1 MIYSVLQATALHLG
15 RNIMVVG
22 TINSGP
28 GDRGY
33 TTLEGGPGADA
44 QPPLYVGY
52 YQDQHYQSLQ
62 RTAVPASLDLGSGAA
77 DLRIVAAMG
86 KEMGLAYLPPTV
98 ISDQVTWR
106 NSEDEHVREQRMSEV
121 RQRFVAVEMT
131 KELLYEV
138 IEEVARIGIVREAPK
153 KKIVE
158 VQAQQPLSKK
168 EQEILEQSQS
178 LLDKMISQLNMKLP
192 DQPNQERLEI
202 FQRLG
207 KAETIVEYNLSASQ
221 GLVITPKKHKNENS
235 VENRQ
240 RTALAPLQLRMGR
253 QMTPTKYKGIT
264 SGEDEP
270 APVAKTKE
278 EKATGGNV
286 YTCIKCGQAFEKINL
301 FVKHFIQNHK
311 DVINANRN
319 SKNFSFSNYWT
330 KSKKGGGKREEEEGE
345 NPEEG
350 PKVKDARDG
359 SSNVDG
365 AGDWDLNMDCQI
377 IPMAKPAN
385 KKASARKVAK
395 TFSLNE
401 GEFFSQPIEAFS
413 AVYAVEIGD
422 EEVEQAEEVLP
433 IDTFQCV
440 PLTEIKLENPFEEL
454 PFNWEGEMEDLL
466 EEKES
471 PGEGLLKVLDLQEEE
486 EAEEI
491 LGPTRNS
498 ELAVGVILE
507 DILEVVFQKGEMGQV
522 GDDVEELFNE
532 EVLDTSLEMMR
543 HQVYI
548 KDFSWVPLEDQ
559 FLHCDPEEKAQAE
572 TLLLLRKLKNV
583 EKQRE
588 EVKTLML
595 SSTDEDM
602 TTQLV
607 LRILGEGAL
616 PLKAD
621 HSQVELATP
630 KLVVSVRWVAAKKA
644 VKPFCLFIS

>member
-1 MIYSVLQATALHLG
+1 MVYSVLQATALHLG

-62 RTAVPASLDLGSGAA
+62 RTDEPASLDLGSGAV
-77 DLRIVAAMG
+77 DLRTVAAMG
-86 KEMGLAYLPPTV
+86 KEMGLAHLPPTIV
-98 ISDQVTWR
+98 SDQVSWR
-106 NSEDEHVREQRMSEV
+106 NSEEEQVREQRMNDI
-121 RQRFVAVEMT
+121 RQRFMAVDMS
-131 KELLYEV
+131 KQLLYEV
-138 IEEVARIGIVREAPK
+138 IEEVAKVGIVKEVPRK
-153 KKIVE
+153 KM
-158 VQAQQPLSKK
+158 AQTQSKQPLSKK
-168 EQEILEQSQS
+168 QQEVLEQSQS
-178 LLDKMISQLNMKLP
+178 LLDKMISQLEVKLP

-207 KAETIVEYNLSASQ
+207 KAATIVEYNLSASP
-221 GLVITPKKHKNENS
+221 GLVLTPMKHKNENLGD
-235 VENRQ
+235 EQQ
-240 RTALAPLQLRMGR
+240 RTALAPLQLSMGR
-253 QMTPTKYKGIT
+253 QMTPTKYKGSSRREEETIT
-264 SGEDEP
+264 L
-270 APVAKTKE
+270 AVKTKE
-278 EKATGGNV
+278 EKSTGGNI
-286 YTCIKCGQAFEKINL
+286 YTCIKCDQAFEKINL

-330 KSKKGGGKREEEEGE
+330 KSKKGGGKSED
-345 NPEEG
+345 PEEG
-350 PKVKDARDG
+350 DKGLQVKDGRKG
-359 SSNVDG
+359 VNV
-365 AGDWDLNMDCQI
+365 AGDLDLQMDCQI

-385 KKASARKVAK
+385 KRASVRKAGK
-395 TFSLNE
+395 TTSSPYE
-401 GEFFSQPIEAFS
+401 EEFFSQPIESSS
-413 AVYAVEIGD
+413 AVYAVELD
-422 EEVEQAEEVLP
+422 EDVEQAEEVLP
-433 IDTFQCV
+433 IDSFQCV

-466 EEKES
+466 EEN
-471 PGEGLLKVLDLQEEE
+471 GLQGWELLRVLDLHDEDKV
-486 EAEEI
+486 EEI
-491 LGPTRNS
+491 LGPFRYS
-498 ELAVGVILE
+498 ERAVGVIL
-507 DILEVVFQKGEMGQV
+507 DNILEGVFRKGESEL

-532 EVLDTSLEMMR
+532 EVLDMGLEVVR

-559 FLHCDPEEKAQAE
+559 FLHCDLEEKTQAE
-572 TLLLLRKLKNV
+572 ALLLLRKLKNV
-583 EKQRE
+583 EEQRE

-607 LRILGEGAL
+607 LKILGEDAL

-621 HSQVELATP
+621 HCQIKLAAPT
-630 KLVVSVRWVAAKKA
+630 LVVRTA
-644 VKPFCLFIS
+644 VKKIFLITSYDAGC

>member
-1 MIYSVLQATALHLG
+1 MIYPVHQATALHLG

-62 RTAVPASLDLGSGAA
+62 RTAEPASLDLRSGAA
-77 DLRIVAAMG
+77 DLRTVAAMG

-98 ISDQVTWR
+98 VSDRITWR
-106 NSEDEHVREQRMSEV
+106 NSEDEQVREQRMSEV
-121 RQRFVAVEMT
+121 RQRFVAVELT
-131 KELLYEV
+131 KELLFEV
-138 IEEVARIGIVREAPK
+138 IEEVARVGIVREAPRK
-153 KKIVE
+153 MVLE
-158 VQAQQPLSKK
+158 MQPQRPLSKK

-178 LLDKMISQLNMKLP
+178 LLDKMISQLDMKLP

-207 KAETIVEYNLSASQ
+207 KAETIVEYNLSASP
-221 GLVITPKKHKNENS
+221 GLVITPKKHKNGNS
-235 VENRQ
+235 SDDRK
-240 RTALAPLQLRMGR
+240 RTALAPLQLGMGR

-264 SGEDEP
+264 SGGDEP

-286 YTCIKCGQAFEKINL
+286 YTCIKCDQAFEKINL

-345 NPEEG
+345 NPEDRQ
-350 PKVKDARDG
+350 KSLVKDG
-359 SSNVDG
+359 SSSVNG
-365 AGDWDLNMDCQI
+365 AGDWDLQMDCQI
-377 IPMAKPAN
+377 IPMAKPTN
-385 KKASARKVAK
+385 KKASARKVAE
-395 TFSLNE
+395 TFSLDE
-401 GEFFSQPIEAFS
+401 GEFFSQPIEASS
-413 AVYAVEIGD
+413 AVFAVELGD

-471 PGEGLLKVLDLQEEE
+471 QGEGL
-486 EAEEI
+486 A
-491 LGPTRNS
+491 S
-498 ELAVGVILE
+498 E
-507 DILEVVFQKGEMGQV
+507 
-522 GDDVEELFNE
+522 
-532 EVLDTSLEMMR
+532 
-543 HQVYI
+543 
-548 KDFSWVPLEDQ
+548 
-559 FLHCDPEEKAQAE
+559 
-572 TLLLLRKLKNV
+572 
-583 EKQRE
+583 
-588 EVKTLML
+588 
-595 SSTDEDM
+595 
-602 TTQLV
+602 
-607 LRILGEGAL
+607 
-616 PLKAD
+616 
-621 HSQVELATP
+621 
-630 KLVVSVRWVAAKKA
+630 
-644 VKPFCLFIS
+644 